1 MVSGFYLRFPH
12 LSRDTLTFVADD
24 DVWTAPVEG
33 GRAWRF
39 SSDRAPVS
47 HPYLSPGGDRIA
59 WTGVRDGAPEVY
71 LADLGSGASERLT
84 YWGDARTR
92 TRGWTADGGILA
104 ISATGGAFA
113 SHVWAHRLDERGVA
127 ERLPY
132 GPVNDLSI
140 ARDAGG
146 PGAGDDTEGDGAGS
160 AAATVALLTGGLSR
174 DPAVWKRYRGGTAG
188 RLWVRRGEG
197 DFTRILT
204 GLNGHLASPMLVGGR
219 LVFLSDHE
227 GVGNLYSCEPD
238 GRGLRR
244 HTDHETFYVRH
255 PATDGTRIVYQSAGD
270 LYLLDG
276 LDAEARRLDVTL
288 GSPLSGP
295 RPYRV
300 NVSRR
305 LHDLAVDAT
314 GRASAVE
321 VQGSVHWLTHRDG
334 PARQLSS
341 GLSAALPRVLGD
353 DRVVWVA
360 DDGGTQGLEIVPAGG
375 GEGRRIAVG
384 RLGEVGDLAV
394 APDGNT
400 IAATS
405 RDGRLSLVDVASGEV
420 VELARA
426 DGEIRD
432 LAWSPDSAWLA
443 WSHPDGPQLR
453 RIRLARVADRTVTD
467 VTDGRFTDVSPA
479 FTGDYLAFL
488 SRRGF
493 DPVYDAHSFDMS
505 FPFGYRPYLVP
516 LSATT
521 PSPFAPSA
529 EGRAAS
535 TARQDEGKEEETAI
549 TVDLEGIGGRVV
561 QVPVP
566 EGRYSDLR
574 AVKGGFTWLREPL
587 AGELGEDRDQVGG
600 ERPRP
605 ALDRYD
611 LLKRTCDEVVD
622 KLDWYRVS
630 GDGTQLVVSD
640 KGTLTVR
647 PADGKPGGKNGDD
660 TTVDLSRIRITADP
674 QALRRHAYAQM
685 GRRMRADF
693 WVEDMAGVEW
703 DGVLEEYRPLVDRV
717 ATADDFADL
726 LWEVMGELGSSHA
739 YVYAAPW
746 GHPASEPVGLLG
758 ADLSRGEDGRWRV
771 DRVLPPESSDVH
783 ARSPLAVPGAGVRP
797 GEALLAVDGRPVPP
811 QGPARLLVGAAD
823 KPVELTLDGGRR
835 VVVTPLRDD
844 RRLRYQHW
852 VAGCRSRV
860 RELGGGRLG
869 YLHIPDMVA
878 EGWAQFHRDMRR
890 EMRFEGLVVDL
901 RANRGG
907 HTSELVVEK
916 LLRRVIAW
924 DLPRGMAPITY
935 PEDAPRGPLV
945 AVTDQSAGSDG
956 DIVTA
961 AFKLHGLGPVVGTRT
976 WGGVIGIEDPHRLV
990 DGSHITVPRFSF
1002 WFEGLGWGVEN
1013 HGVDPDVEVDIAP
1026 DDWAAGRDPQIE
1038 EAVRLAL
1045 AALDKRPAATP
1056 PDRATRPSRGRPALP
1071 PRP

>member
-12 LSRDTLTFVADD
+12 ISHETLTFVADD
-24 DVWTAPVEG
+24 DVWTAPAEG
-33 GRAWRF
+33 GRAWRL

-47 HPYLSPGGDRIA
+47 HPRLSPGGDRIA
-59 WTGVRDGAPEVY
+59 WTGVRDGAPEIY

-92 TRGWTADGGILA
+92 TRGWSADGGVLA
-104 ISATGGAFA
+104 ISATGRPFA
-113 SHVWAHRLDERGVA
+113 SQTWAYRLDGDLGAEGSPGVPP

-132 GPVNDLSI
+132 GPVNDLAI
-140 ARDAGG
+140 
-146 PGAGDDTEGDGAGS
+146 AGDGGDAAGE
-160 AAATVALLTGGLSR
+160 TVVLLTGGLSR

-188 RLWVRRGEG
+188 RMWVRRGDG
-197 DFTRILT
+197 GFTRILA

-219 LVFLSDHE
+219 LAFLSDHE

-238 GRGLRR
+238 GTGLRR
-244 HTDHETFYVRH
+244 HTDHATFYARH
-255 PATDGTRIVYQSAGD
+255 ATTDGTRIVYQSAGD
-270 LYLLDG
+270 LYLLDD
-276 LDAEARRLDVTL
+276 LDAEARRLDVTP

-305 LHDLAVDAT
+305 LHDLAVDKT

-321 VQGSVHWLTHRDG
+321 VQGTVHWLTHRDG
-334 PARQLSS
+334 PARQLSE
-341 GLSAALPRVLGD
+341 GLSAALPRLVGD

-360 DDGGTQGLEIVPAGG
+360 DDGREQGLEIVPVGG
-375 GEGRRIAVG
+375 GEGRRIAAG

-394 APDGNT
+394 APDGNA
-400 IAATS
+400 IAATA
-405 RDGRLSLVDVASGEV
+405 RDGRLFLVDVASGEV

-432 LAWSPDSAWLA
+432 LAWSADSAWLA

-453 RIRLARVADRTVTD
+453 RIRLARVADRTVAD

-479 FTGDYLAFL
+479 FAGEHLAFL

-516 LSATT
+516 LSAST
-521 PSPFAPSA
+521 PSPFAPGPD
-529 EGRAAS
+529 GRA
-535 TARQDEGKEEETAI
+535 TAAATAGQDDEERQESATV
-549 TVDLEGIGGRVV
+549 VDLEGIAGRVV

-574 AVKGGFTWLREPL
+574 AVKGGFAWLREPL
-587 AGELGEDRDQVGG
+587 AGELGEDRDEVGG
-600 ERPRP
+600 EAPRP

-611 LLKRTCDEVVD
+611 LARRTWEEVVD

-647 PADGKPGGKNGDD
+647 PADGKPGAKNGDD
-660 TTVDLSRIRITADP
+660 TTVDLTRIRITADP
-674 QALRRHAYAQM
+674 RALRRHAYAQA
-685 GRRMRADF
+685 GRRTRADF
-693 WVEDMAGVEW
+693 WVEDMAGVDWEA
-703 DGVLEEYRPLVDRV
+703 VLEEYRPLVDRV

-726 LWEVMGELGSSHA
+726 LWEVLGELGSSHA
-739 YVYAAPW
+739 YVDAAPW
-746 GHPASEPVGLLG
+746 GHAASEPVGLLG
-758 ADLSRGEDGRWRV
+758 ADLSRGEDGRWQV

-823 KPVELTLDGGRR
+823 KPVELTLGGGRR

-852 VAGCRSRV
+852 VAGCRARV

-878 EGWAQFHRDMRR
+878 EGWAQFHRDLRR
-890 EMRFEGLVVDL
+890 EMSFEGLVVDV

-945 AVTDQSAGSDG
+945 AIADQNAGSDG

-961 AFKLHGLGPVVGTRT
+961 AFKIHKLGPVVGTRT
-976 WGGVIGIEDPHRLV
+976 WGGVIGIDDYHRLA
-990 DGSHITVPRFSF
+990 DGTHITVPRYSF

-1045 AALDKRPAATP
+1045 AALDERPAATP
-1056 PDRATRPSRGRPALP
+1056 PDASARPSRRRPALP